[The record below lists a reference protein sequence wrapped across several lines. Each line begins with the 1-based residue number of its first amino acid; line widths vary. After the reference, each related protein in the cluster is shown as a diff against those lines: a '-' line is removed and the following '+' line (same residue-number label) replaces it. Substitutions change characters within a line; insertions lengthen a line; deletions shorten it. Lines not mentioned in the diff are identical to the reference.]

1 MKKNEASSNA
11 YEQIAGKSWSD
22 ILDAQRFYDYP
33 TPLTVHLPLQPY
45 HSRDLIHL
53 DAALNVCRRRVIY
66 DRTHRELFDDA
77 KRTEVFLV
85 QFALD
90 NPPFVPDW
98 NFSTLSLAEDRYPVA
113 KASYYAWEQ
122 HYELEYIVTSLDAN
136 QSLLWINATITSES
150 KQTTT
155 AHLRVKP
162 GFYNEAEIFDWH
174 YVPFW
179 WDASKWKPSPLTR
192 FKGDK
197 FLRGK
202 QTFGRVVSGD
212 FSCAWETKL
221 ADTKQKFT
229 REDFKTVCEKR
240 SVFKDDDYRLQ
251 GQGIAPSAAHR
262 LKKVE
267 NALHLQTELAPGAK
281 ATCSLSFLVNYEEV
295 SSAHLAALNAATT
308 ARCRKKALN
317 HFKQPFQS
325 KVASLS
331 LPGNNW
337 GRIFGM
343 MQTSILQMLIAIPG
357 EKWFIPTQG
366 GSSER
371 HFVWVQEAACML
383 RPMIRLG
390 HFAPVRRA
398 LDFIFSLQD
407 GGTPPEGR
415 FTSLTG
421 AIGTTGPRWMNSTG
435 SALEIAAEFYLCSR
449 DAAFLKQYLP
459 KILRAADWIIGEI
472 RATRKTSAD
481 GKRRLGY
488 GLMPFGHSTDGD
500 TGRVVSFTDT
510 YTYLGLRRVADLL
523 VAIGHDRADEVQRE
537 ADRYKRDIT
546 AAIKAL
552 TRKDGFIERKIIT
565 GEKEERYYHGFE
577 NVAGAIHFVYTGL
590 LDARSERFR
599 RFRAYFEK
607 HCATGEF
614 LGNIDSDV
622 AYLGVGEWLW
632 QDAYLKAGEWKKAFL
647 ANVTNLKYGMTRDT
661 LQVQERMSR
670 SNAGFIPW
678 QPNGSGSGK
687 ILEMMIKSIYFEDG
701 DTAVLLGGIPWQWL
715 ATHGLSLK
723 GLYLPHGRLS
733 VGVAPG
739 KGGQVHVTLEF
750 DNAPGHMN
758 KIRVPED
765 FEVNTRP
772 GLHALGGNLFTLSP
786 GVRKIAFSLRQ
797 AGQTPAIRS
806 RKKPRTARKQTPR

>member
-53 DAALNVCRRRVIY
+53 DAALNVCRRRVIH

-98 NFSTLSLAEDRYPVA
+98 NFSTLSLAEDRYPIA

-122 HYELEYIVTSLDAN
+122 HYELEYIVTPVDEN

-179 WDASKWKPSPLTR
+179 WDASKWKPSPLTQ

-197 FLRGK
+197 FLRGQ

-229 REDFKTVCEKR
+229 REDFKTACEKR
-240 SVFKDDDYRLQ
+240 SVFRDDDYRLQ
-251 GQGIAPSAAHR
+251 GQGVAPSAAHR

-267 NALHLQTELAPGAK
+267 NALHLHTELAPGAK

-295 SSAHLAALNAATT
+295 SSTHLAALNAATGT
-308 ARCRKKALN
+308 KSRKAALE
-317 HFKQPFQS
+317 HFKKPFRG
-325 KVASLS
+325 KTTSLS
-331 LPGNNW
+331 LPGNDW
-337 GRIFGM
+337 ERIFGM

-357 EKWFIPTQG
+357 ENWFIPTQG

-415 FTSLTG
+415 FTTLAG
-421 AIGTTGPRWMNSTG
+421 AVGTTGPRWMNSTG
-435 SALEIAAEFYLCSR
+435 SALEIAAEYYLCSR
-449 DAAFLKQYLP
+449 STAFLKEYLP

-472 RATRKTSAD
+472 RATRKTTAD
-481 GKRRLGY
+481 GRRPLGY
-488 GLMPFGHSTDGD
+488 GLMPFGHSTDCD
-500 TGRVVSFTDT
+500 NGRVVSFTDT
-510 YTYLGLRRVADLL
+510 YTYLGLRRAAELL
-523 VAIGHDRADEVQRE
+523 AAIGHERADEVSGE
-537 ADRYKRDIT
+537 ADLYQGDIQ
-546 AAIKAL
+546 AAIVAL
-552 TRKDGFIERKIIT
+552 TRKDGFIERKIVT
-565 GEKEERYYHGFE
+565 GEKGESYYTGFE

-590 LDARSERFR
+590 LDGRSERFR
-599 RFRAYFEK
+599 RYCAYFEQ

-622 AYLGVGEWLW
+622 AYMGIGEWLW

-647 ANVTNLKYGMTRDT
+647 ANMTNLKYGMTQDT

-670 SNAGFIPW
+670 FNPGFIPW

-687 ILEMMIKSIYFEDG
+687 ILEMMVKSVYFEDG
-701 DTAVLLGGIPWQWL
+701 DTAILLGGIPWQWIDEQR
-715 ATHGLSLK
+715 LSLK
-723 GLYLPHGRLS
+723 GLYLPHGRVS
-733 VGVAPG
+733 IEAARG
-739 KGGQVHVTLEF
+739 KNGQINVTVDFTSPPRHLQ
-750 DNAPGHMN
+750 
-758 KIRVPED
+758 KIRVPEH
-765 FEVNTRP
+765 FKVIVRS
-772 GLHALGGNLFTLSP
+772 GLKLDGDHLFAVSS
-786 GVRKIAFSLRQ
+786 GVREISFSLK
-797 AGQTPAIRS
+797 PADTAPVTRS
-806 RKKPRTARKQTPR
+806 RKPTHDRKKASAR